1 MAWYNDVWDY
11 AKENA
16 LELAKMGGAGAK
28 AYIDI
33 KDQKRRNELEK
44 LLIEITWLM
53 LKQLVKRHKRL
64 ST

>member
-1 MAWYNDVWDY
+1 MAWYNDVWDF

-33 KDQKRRNELEK
+33 KDANSNR
-44 LLIEITWLM
+44 
-53 LKQLVKRHKRL
+53 
-64 ST
+64 